1 MKVGVFSCGRKAGS
15 LECRMPTVQ
24 RGTGKVDTH
33 TYTHTH
39 AYMYAQYVIH
49 FKQTRGLVDPHEALF
64 AVTEATT
71 CLAHTHTCFEQP
83 RQAGLSESLLCH
95 IHTHTHSCLS
105 RFSRIQL
112 VMHTATQGRPCVRGA
127 LTTAAVA
134 ARRPLTPDSMGKWTH
149 SDVRTPVGPVNPP
162 PPVMV

>member
-39 AYMYAQYVIH
+39 AYMYPQYVIH

-83 RQAGLSESLLCH
+83 RQARFERVIVVS
-95 IHTHTHSCLS
+95 HTHTHTLMPLPFQPHTTGNAYSHTGEALCARGPNNCSSSC
-105 RFSRIQL
+105 
-112 VMHTATQGRPCVRGA
+112 TATFDPWQHGKVGA
-127 LTTAAVA
+127 LRCQNSGGA
-134 ARRPLTPDSMGKWTH
+134 S
-149 SDVRTPVGPVNPP
+149 
-162 PPVMV
+162 